1 MTILNV
7 GTPLT
12 CGHPAAIMAPSELD
26 PPGMSDD
33 FYHASVVT
41 LTTNIDDA
49 RNRIAAST
57 TEHLNQLRRKVE
69 VDVEWMKKE
78 TEARFA
84 QFDCEAKEARELIA
98 TLRAELTNAEKK
110 EAMAV
115 AEARK
120 ARAEL
125 DELRDSVQSGK
136 EPLRA
141 ELEMWK
147 ASSRKYRK
155 KLEHSEQALARLKA
169 RAGAAGFV
177 EATPPHHHAS
187 AFRPHAKRVRMEETR
202 DLAAPAPATS
212 PPRQA
217 DPAAP
222 ESDADPSPPDVHPTL
237 AQMTAPAVPDP
248 GARWRRKGGGGGGTA
263 GGPVAALAA
272 EVSLRRA
279 NSGDSQLWGATQV
292 RGGDA
297 RGGDAYAAEDRRIF
311 KLGVPQTDRRP
322 GAVTIGGDENAA
334 GGERRGANEEGR
346 FPARGGK
353 ERVVKFVEVVR
364 KRSEREKL
372 PAFTCEECDKFY
384 AAAGLTG
391 AFRPNGAC
399 QHRPRA
405 PPTTGPGTALGGRR
419 RPRRRGTGTS
429 GSARSSPPSVSRRS
443 TRRVESI
450 TRIDHRYLTN
460 TRVSPLSPLDTL
472 TSASTNV
479 VSKLPERAPAF
490 VVTNK
495 TDANNGMNE

>member
-1 MTILNV
+1 MTILNH
-7 GTPLT
+7 GTPLS

-33 FYHASVVT
+33 FYRASVVT
-41 LTTNIDDA
+41 LTTHIDDA

-78 TEARFA
+78 TEARFV
-84 QFDCEAKEARELIA
+84 QLECEAKEARELIA

-147 ASSRKYRK
+147 ESSRKYRK

-202 DLAAPAPATS
+202 NLAAEAPAPS

-222 ESDADPSPPDVHPTL
+222 ESNADPSPPDVDPTL
-237 AQMTAPAVPDP
+237 AQMPAPAVPDP
-248 GARWRRKGGGGGGTA
+248 GARWRRKGGGTAGGGTA
-263 GGPVAALAA
+263 GGRVAALAA
-272 EVSLRRA
+272 EASLRRA

-311 KLGVPQTDRRP
+311 KLGVPPTDRRP

-334 GGERRGANEEGR
+334 GGEGK
-346 FPARGGK
+346 FPARGEK
-353 ERVVKFVEVVR
+353 EERVVKFVEVVR

-391 AFRPNGAC
+391 ASRPNDGAC
-399 QHRPRA
+399 QHCPPGTTDDWSRHRARWA
-405 PPTTGPGTALGGRR
+405 PPPAPKGYWNLGFGTQQ
-419 RPRRRGTGTS
+419 
-429 GSARSSPPSVSRRS
+429 S
-443 TRRVESI
+443 TERQ
-450 TRIDHRYLTN
+450 
-460 TRVSPLSPLDTL
+460 
-472 TSASTNV
+472 ST
-479 VSKLPERAPAF
+479 
-490 VVTNK
+490 
-495 TDANNGMNE
+495 

>member
-399 QHRPRA
+399 QHRPPGTTDDWSRHRARWA
-405 PPTTGPGTALGGRR
+405 PPPAPKGYWNLGFGTQQ
-419 RPRRRGTGTS
+419 
-429 GSARSSPPSVSRRS
+429 S
-443 TRRVESI
+443 TERQ
-450 TRIDHRYLTN
+450 
-460 TRVSPLSPLDTL
+460 
-472 TSASTNV
+472 ST
-479 VSKLPERAPAF
+479 
-490 VVTNK
+490 
-495 TDANNGMNE
+495 

>member
-1 MTILNV
+1 MTILNH
-7 GTPLT
+7 GTPLS

-33 FYHASVVT
+33 FYHASVVI
-41 LTTNIDDA
+41 LTTQIDDA

-78 TEARFA
+78 TEARFV
-84 QFDCEAKEARELIA
+84 QLECEAKEARELIA

-147 ASSRKYRK
+147 ESSRKYRK

-202 DLAAPAPATS
+202 NLAAEAPAPS

-222 ESDADPSPPDVHPTL
+222 ESNADPSPPDVDPTL
-237 AQMTAPAVPDP
+237 AQMPAPAVPDP
-248 GARWRRKGGGGGGTA
+248 GARWRRKGGGTA
-263 GGPVAALAA
+263 GGGGVAGAA
-272 EVSLRRA
+272 GRRA
-279 NSGDSQLWGATQV
+279 
-292 RGGDA
+292 
-297 RGGDAYAAEDRRIF
+297 
-311 KLGVPQTDRRP
+311 
-322 GAVTIGGDENAA
+322 
-334 GGERRGANEEGR
+334 
-346 FPARGGK
+346 
-353 ERVVKFVEVVR
+353 
-364 KRSEREKL
+364 
-372 PAFTCEECDKFY
+372 
-384 AAAGLTG
+384 
-391 AFRPNGAC
+391 
-399 QHRPRA
+399 
-405 PPTTGPGTALGGRR
+405 
-419 RPRRRGTGTS
+419 RRRG
-429 GSARSSPPSVSRRS
+429 V
-443 TRRVESI
+443 
-450 TRIDHRYLTN
+450 
-460 TRVSPLSPLDTL
+460 
-472 TSASTNV
+472 ASTGEQRRLTV
-479 VSKLPERAPAF
+479 VGRDAGAGRGRA
-490 VVTNK
+490 
-495 TDANNGMNE
+495 GR